1 MDVVCG
7 DLDGVRGLAAGQTE
21 QYLLAFW
28 DVQTTRPRLPRVR
41 QAGQEQAVANHET
54 DHRSCA
60 SDLAG
65 DLHER
70 QTLLP
75 EPERQLLLLL
85 RKNAPHV
92 QPPETD
98 DHG

>member
-1 MDVVCG
+1 MDASPSRDSAHRVT
-7 DLDGVRGLAAGQTE
+7 AGQTK
-21 QYLLAFW
+21 QHLLPLQ
-28 DVQTTRPRLPRVR
+28 DVQTPRPGLPRVR
-41 QAGQEQAVANHET
+41 QAGQEQPVANHET

-65 DLHER
+65 DLNER

-85 RKNAPHV
+85 RENAPHV